1 MTSMAPTPTTSTTY
15 PVFPDKHAHDGM
27 VTPEQM
33 LAHRRRGG
41 RLPQIAPPR
50 GAVICLERGLP
61 EQMRRQVRV
70 RQVGR
75 LLGDLYSVRA
85 HRDRVLVL
93 ANFGLGAP
101 AVAAQADELI
111 AMGARCLVSVAL
123 CGGLQPD
130 LQPGDL
136 VVASGAIR
144 DEGTSHHYLPPQRE
158 IDADPALAGALAQS
172 LAALGCTARVGRVWS
187 TDAPYRETR
196 EEVRM
201 HQADGLLGVD
211 MELAALLA
219 VARARGVRAAGVLVA
234 GDNLA
239 GGEWRPPVRLDE
251 MRRGLQHAYRA
262 AIEAADAG

>member
-1 MTSMAPTPTTSTTY
+1 MALVSTESTTY
-15 PVFPDKHAHDGM
+15 PVFPGKHAHDG
-27 VTPEQM
+27 VVAPAEM

-41 RLPQIAPPR
+41 RLAEITPPR

-70 RQVGR
+70 RHVGR
-75 LLGDLYSVRA
+75 LLGDLYSPRA
-85 HRDRVLVL
+85 ARDRVLVL

-111 AMGARCLVSVAL
+111 AMGARTLVSVAL

-130 LQPGDL
+130 LRPGDL
-136 VVASGAIR
+136 VVATGAIR

-158 IDADPALAGALAQS
+158 IDADPAVAAALLQALAAQ
-172 LAALGCTARVGRVWS
+172 GTTARAGRVWS
-187 TDAPYRETR
+187 TDAPYRETG

-201 HQADGLLGVD
+201 HQADGVLGVD

-219 VARARGVRAAGVLVA
+219 VARVRGVRAAGVLVA
-234 GDNLA
+234 GDSLA
-239 GGEWRPPVRLDE
+239 GGTWQPPSRLDE
-251 MRRGLQHAYRA
+251 MRRGLQQAYRA